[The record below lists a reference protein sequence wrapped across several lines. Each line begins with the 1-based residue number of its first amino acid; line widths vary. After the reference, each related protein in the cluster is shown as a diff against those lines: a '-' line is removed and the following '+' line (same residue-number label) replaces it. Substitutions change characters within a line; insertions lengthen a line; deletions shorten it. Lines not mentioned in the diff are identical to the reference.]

1 MQTIAVYPGTFDPIT
16 NGHLDIIT
24 RAAKLFDLVII
35 GVGDNI
41 SKKHLFSTQTRLK
54 LVRQA
59 TSHLDNV
66 TVKPFSKMLVD
77 FAKEN
82 EASVIVR
89 GIRDSRDFLY
99 EQQMAIVNK
108 ELQTQIETVF
118 LVAAPQISYV
128 SSSIIKDIYFHDGD
142 ISAYVPV
149 IVEQA
154 LALVKREQTNG

>member
-54 LVRQA
+54 LVSQA

-66 TVKPFSKMLVD
+66 TVKSFSKMLVD

-108 ELQTQIETVF
+108 ELQTNIETVF

-154 LALVKREQTNG
+154 LALVKREQING